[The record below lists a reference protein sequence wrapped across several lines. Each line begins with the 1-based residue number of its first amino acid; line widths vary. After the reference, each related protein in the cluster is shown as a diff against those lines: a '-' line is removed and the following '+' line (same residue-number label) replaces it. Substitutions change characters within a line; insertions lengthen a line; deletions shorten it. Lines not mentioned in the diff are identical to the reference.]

1 MGFSEK
7 KYHEYGMKISWK
19 KHENP
24 LNIQRFMAREKT
36 LKNKKPMKM
45 QWNKMKPTM
54 FFSLLFNGN
63 EKTMIWKAIFHGV
76 RIYGVFVAVSKFMPN
91 KKKKHEFSVNS
102 WILMFMKNEMETRA
116 ASHMI
121 NRKKNLYEQVAHN
134 LRGSFKRMRIPKLQR
149 KSYAL
154 THLTIT
160 LERLRFNFNLSLVQI
175 LFPFV
180 LRYGNVW

>member
-91 KKKKHEFSVNS
+91 KKKKTWVFREQLNINVHEKWNG
-102 WILMFMKNEMETRA
+102 NTR
-116 ASHMI
+116 SQPYD
-121 NRKKNLYEQVAHN
+121 K
-134 LRGSFKRMRIPKLQR
+134 
-149 KSYAL
+149 
-154 THLTIT
+154 
-160 LERLRFNFNLSLVQI
+160 
-175 LFPFV
+175 
-180 LRYGNVW
+180 